1 VETTAITDGLA
12 LWLLAARIVQ
22 STIHFVS
29 TNVVAVGARFTV
41 FAVQMAIGIYWVVI
55 KMPSGASAPPR
66 RYGFSGLREPGAL
79 TAAQPVL

>member
-41 FAVQMAIGIYWVVI
+41 FAVQMAIGIYWVV
-55 KMPSGASAPPR
+55 
-66 RYGFSGLREPGAL
+66 AL
-79 TAAQPVL
+79 I